1 MGYPTTGYYCIGM
14 ANPLH
19 RTEYEIFRVSLI
31 KARKDAGLTQVEVA
45 EQLNKP
51 QSFVSKYERGER
63 RLDLSEFIE
72 IAEIL
77 SIDVQKFIKQYKLAI
92 TTSKFDPE
100 NHPPKG

>member
-1 MGYPTTGYYCIGM
+1 M

-19 RTEYEIFRVSLI
+19 RTEYKIFRVSLI
-31 KARKDAGLTQVEVA
+31 KARKDSGLTQVEVA
-45 EQLNKP
+45 ERLNKP

-63 RLDLSEFIE
+63 RLDLAEFVE

-92 TTSKFDPE
+92 TKQ
-100 NHPPKG
+100 